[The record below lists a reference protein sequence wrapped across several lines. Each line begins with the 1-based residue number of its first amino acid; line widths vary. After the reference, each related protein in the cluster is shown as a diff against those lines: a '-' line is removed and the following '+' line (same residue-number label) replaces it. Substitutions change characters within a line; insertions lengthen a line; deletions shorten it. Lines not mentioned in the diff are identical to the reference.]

1 MQPTVPIEAVSMIV
15 RDGERFL
22 LVRRGRPPAFDLHAF
37 PGGRVEQGETLEE
50 AARRELLEETGLVAG
65 PVRLHETIVLEAE
78 HPDTRRFRL
87 HVHLAEG
94 AAGTLAAGDD
104 AASAGWYS
112 LDEMAGIAVT
122 ASTLAMVKAILG
134 RD

>member
-22 LVRRGRPPAFDLHAF
+22 LVRRGRPPAFDSHAF
-37 PGGRVEQGETLEE
+37 PGGLVEHGETLEE

-87 HVHLAEG
+87 HVHLADG